1 MKKNILLLING
12 FGVERADS
20 YSVYSKELMP
30 NMDRLTNER
39 IFMTIPNNYYDYK
52 SAYREL
58 SMGIKNPL
66 TYSLVDGH
74 LNNLDYKENK
84 LLKYMCSELV
94 KHKSRLHIIC
104 YWDSDRTIEQ
114 LIPFV
119 KEFQS
124 QSNAKIFLHLV
135 LCQKSVN
142 EYKEIDRWFSNLA
155 YEMGNN
161 VKLGVITGENNFKDT
176 LALKEIVKCFMTE
189 LIQVM

>member
-119 KEFQS
+119 K
-124 QSNAKIFLHLV
+124 
-135 LCQKSVN
+135 
-142 EYKEIDRWFSNLA
+142 
-155 YEMGNN
+155 G
-161 VKLGVITGENNFKDT
+161 
-176 LALKEIVKCFMTE
+176 
-189 LIQVM
+189 